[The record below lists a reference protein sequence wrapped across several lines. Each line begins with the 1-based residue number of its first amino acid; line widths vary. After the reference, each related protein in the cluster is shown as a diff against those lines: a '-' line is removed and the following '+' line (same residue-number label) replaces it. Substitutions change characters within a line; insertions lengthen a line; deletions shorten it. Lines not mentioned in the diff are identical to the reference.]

1 MVGNIENNKV
11 GSFINSN
18 NTLIN
23 ATTQVKR
30 KDISNY
36 FQLIGTYGK
45 GHVLK
50 ILSNNSFH
58 ESPRR

>member
-50 ILSNNSFH
+50 FYRTILFMNP
-58 ESPRR
+58 PRR